1 MAAQPVSVQM
11 RSSKTLFKLLA
22 CLAVFCLLAPVTLAQ
37 KEKKKKKDANAT
49 ADTHTTIPM
58 GDEQQID
65 YKISEMLG
73 AWQLGDVDR
82 LHQTYADDAVF
93 VSGLWAPPVF
103 GWANYLPLYQ
113 QQRQRMQQVR
123 MDRSNTFIKVSGTV
137 GWACYQWD
145 FGGTVDGQAATTR
158 GQTTLVLEK
167 RSDHWV
173 IVHNH
178 TSMTQGTPTLATVP
192 AAPGG
197 ATPAGTPQPQPGRPP
212 TS

>member
-1 MAAQPVSVQM
+1 MAIFFSTPSPAG
-11 RSSKTLFKLLA
+11 
-22 CLAVFCLLAPVTLAQ
+22 AQ
-37 KEKKKKKDANAT
+37 KEKKKKKDANAA
-49 ADTHTTIPM
+49 ADAHTTLPM

-82 LHQTYADDAVF
+82 LHQDYADDAVF

-113 QQRQRMQQVR
+113 QQRARMQQVR
-123 MDRSNTFIKVSGTV
+123 MDRLNTFIKVSGAV

-145 FGGTVDGQAATTR
+145 FGGTVDGLAMTTR

-167 RSDHWV
+167 RNDHWV

-178 TSMTQGTPTLATVP
+178 TSVAQAAPTTTSQPPVP
-192 AAPGG
+192 AN
-197 ATPAGTPQPQPGRPP
+197 TPSQPGKPP